1 MPLLLNDIRNVFS
14 YKSHSQAE
22 LRVKASDTERER
34 LAIVLAET
42 NFNSWT
48 AVEIDNFWEM
58 GKHCQ
63 RKIPVIRYVS
73 FCSSGYKGKESRRQK
88 RNVSGGILRIVF

>member
-34 LAIVLAET
+34 LAIVLAEI
-42 NFNSWT
+42 NFKVDALENDAT
-48 AVEIDNFWEM
+48 E
-58 GKHCQ
+58 GKDKNWIFRDESLHFFIVY
-63 RKIPVIRYVS
+63 IPI
-73 FCSSGYKGKESRRQK
+73 
-88 RNVSGGILRIVF
+88 

>member
-42 NFNSWT
+42 NFKVDALEKDATEGKDKKWIFRDESL
-48 AVEIDNFWEM
+48 NFFII
-58 GKHCQ
+58 C
-63 RKIPVIRYVS
+63 ILI
-73 FCSSGYKGKESRRQK
+73 K
-88 RNVSGGILRIVF
+88 RTKFSYLIHKTKNKNLCHLEF

>member
-42 NFNSWT
+42 NFKVDALENDAT
-48 AVEIDNFWEM
+48 E
-58 GKHCQ
+58 GKDKNWIFRDESLHFFIVY
-63 RKIPVIRYVS
+63 IPIYDVQNYHT
-73 FCSSGYKGKESRRQK
+73 
-88 RNVSGGILRIVF
+88 

>member
-42 NFNSWT
+42 NFKVDALENDATEGKDKNWIFRDESLHFFI
-48 AVEIDNFWEM
+48 VYILIYDVQNF
-58 GKHCQ
+58 HT
-63 RKIPVIRYVS
+63 
-73 FCSSGYKGKESRRQK
+73 
-88 RNVSGGILRIVF
+88 

>member
-42 NFNSWT
+42 NFKVDALENDAT
-48 AVEIDNFWEM
+48 E
-58 GKHCQ
+58 GKDKNWIFRDESLHFF
-63 RKIPVIRYVS
+63 IV
-73 FCSSGYKGKESRRQK
+73 YKL
-88 RNVSGGILRIVF
+88 I

>member
-42 NFNSWT
+42 NFKVDALEKDAT
-48 AVEIDNFWEM
+48 E
-58 GKHCQ
+58 GKDKKWIF
-63 RKIPVIRYVS
+63 RD
-73 FCSSGYKGKESRRQK
+73 ESLHFFIIY
-88 RNVSGGILRIVF
+88 ILI

>member
-14 YKSHSQAE
+14 YKSHLQAE

-42 NFNSWT
+42 NFKVDALEKDATEDKNKKWIFRDESL
-48 AVEIDNFWEM
+48 NFF
-58 GKHCQ
+58 
-63 RKIPVIRYVS
+63 II
-73 FCSSGYKGKESRRQK
+73 K
-88 RNVSGGILRIVF
+88 RTKFSYLIHKTKNKNLCHLEF

>member
-14 YKSHSQAE
+14 YKSHLQAE

-42 NFNSWT
+42 NFKVDALEKDATEGKDKKWIFRDESL
-48 AVEIDNFWEM
+48 NFFII
-58 GKHCQ
+58 C
-63 RKIPVIRYVS
+63 I
-73 FCSSGYKGKESRRQK
+73 K
-88 RNVSGGILRIVF
+88 RTKFLYLIHKTKNKNLCHLEF

>member
-42 NFNSWT
+42 NFKVDALEKDATEGKDKKWIFRDESL
-48 AVEIDNFWEM
+48 NFFII
-58 GKHCQ
+58 C
-63 RKIPVIRYVS
+63 I
-73 FCSSGYKGKESRRQK
+73 K
-88 RNVSGGILRIVF
+88 RTKFSYLIHKTKNKNLCHLEF